1 MFSACK
7 SVDGGKK
14 NEQRELLEEELKPRL
29 EEAKAEKRKV
39 LFVDAAHFVM
49 GSFLGYLW
57 CIARIFI
64 PSSSGRKRY
73 NILGAIDAITHELTT
88 VCNDTYINALTVCGL
103 LEKLRSEYGSKILI
117 TLVMDNAR
125 YQRCAVL

>member
-1 MFSACK
+1 
-7 SVDGGKK
+7 
-14 NEQRELLEEELKPRL
+14 LEEELEPRL

-49 GSFLGYLW
+49 GAFLGYLW

-88 VCNDTYINALTVCGL
+88 VCNDTYINALSVCEL
-103 LEKLRSEYGSKILI
+103 LE
-117 TLVMDNAR
+117 
-125 YQRCAVL
+125 